1 MINRVAFLVL
11 VILLTVVGGGLSFG
25 CFSSEEDIFYVAGIP
40 DQNVGELTRQYDR
53 FTEKLGE
60 ELGVTVKYVPTIDY
74 AATVLAFARGD
85 VHLAWFGGL
94 TGVQARILV
103 PGSIAIAQRARD
115 AEFHSVFIH
124 NTSVEVKNLSD
135 LQGLR
140 FSFGDENSTSGHL
153 MPRHFLLEAGINADV
168 YFDGAPMYSGSH
180 DKTWLLVQGGG
191 AQAGALSEAVWEK
204 ALEQGKVDSAK
215 VRVFFTTP
223 PYFDYNWTVHPD
235 SDDLFG
241 EGFIERVQSA
251 IMTLNDPEILRLFS
265 ADSFIESSNSNYR
278 QIEDIARSLD
288 IIR

>member
-1 MINRVAFLVL
+1 M
-11 VILLTVVGGGLSFG
+11 TVVGGGLSFG